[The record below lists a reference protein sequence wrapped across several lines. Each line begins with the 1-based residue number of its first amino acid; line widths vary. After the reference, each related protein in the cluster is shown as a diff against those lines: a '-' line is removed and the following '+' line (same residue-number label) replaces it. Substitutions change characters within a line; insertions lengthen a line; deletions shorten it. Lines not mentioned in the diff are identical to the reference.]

1 MATVSIVKIKIR
13 RGTDS
18 DRRKITLDLGEI
30 GYVTDVSSRRLF
42 VGDGSTKGGNPVG
55 TKFYIGDFTNNPQT
69 FTTTQVG
76 DLIFNTLDTRLYVL
90 TGYDINNFPNYTNPA
105 SYAFV
110 GTRVDE
116 ESIEYTGGAIS
127 IKVQGVQADNLND
140 NVIDPLRGLERIS
153 PNGPFGAKLETITG
167 SIKFNVNGEMY
178 VDPSVL
184 SIGSFQSINQTI
196 DGTSLFIEN
205 LPGAAPV
212 DGGGNLIPNRLWVD
226 GSGRLRVN
234 IP

>member
-13 RGTDS
+13 RGTDA

-30 GYVTDVSSRRLF
+30 GYVTDVASRRLF

-55 TKFYIGDFTNNPQT
+55 TKFYIGDFTNNPQI
-69 FTTTQVG
+69 FSTTQVG
-76 DLIFNTLDTRLYVL
+76 DIIFNTLDTRLYVL
-90 TGYDINNFPNYTNPA
+90 TGYDINNFPNYINPE
-105 SYAFV
+105 SYAFI
-110 GTRVDE
+110 GTRVDD
-116 ESIEYTGGAIS
+116 ESIEYTTGALS

-140 NVIDPLRGLERIS
+140 NVIDPLRGLERVS
-153 PNGPFGAKLETITG
+153 PNGPFSVKLEPTIGT
-167 SIKFNVNGEMY
+167 IKFNGSGEMY
-178 VDPSVL
+178 VDPFV
-184 SIGSFQSINQTI
+184 IGLGSLQSINQTI
-196 DGTSLFIEN
+196 DGTSLSIEN

-212 DGGGNLIPNRLWVD
+212 DGDGNLIPNRLWVD